1 MNTSSCADYYSSM
14 LIENDKDEMNTNFND
29 HTNPSQTTGGVI
41 FKADIQD
48 LESNSSISG
57 LQKK

>member
-1 MNTSSCADYYSSM
+1 M